1 MAERFRWAVAGT
13 GGIATAF
20 AQDLALLPDAE
31 IVAVGSRSKDS
42 AEAFGDRFGIPHRH
56 QGYEALAADP
66 DVDAVY
72 VAVPHTGHCATALPA
87 LAAGKAVLVEKPF
100 TVNEAEARRMADVAR
115 ASGAFL
121 MEAMWV
127 RFLPHFAK
135 VRELVAQ
142 RRIGEVRAV
151 VADRGEILS
160 TDPKHRILDPALG
173 GGALLDLGVYPVS
186 FASMVLGEPDWVEA
200 LARPAVTGVDAQTS
214 LVFGYPN
221 GAHALIT
228 TVLDAQ
234 TPNTV
239 SITGT
244 KGRIDLP
251 QVWGSTSPLRLT
263 EFGTDGKPH
272 EVENFDFT
280 IEGKGL
286 RLQAAEVARCV
297 RAGLTQSPV
306 IPLDETLAVMRTMD
320 KARERFGLRYPA
332 EA

>member
-13 GGIATAF
+13 GGIASAF
-20 AQDLALLPDAE
+20 ARDLALLPDAE
-31 IVAVGSRSKDS
+31 LVAVASRSKVRADEF
-42 AEAFGDRFGIPHRH
+42 ADRFDIPRRH
-56 QGYEALAADP
+56 QGYDALAADP

-72 VAVPHTGHCATALPA
+72 VAVPHTGHCEAALAP

-100 TVNEAEARRMADVAR
+100 TVNEAEARRMAETAK

-135 VRELVAQ
+135 VRELVAEG
-142 RRIGEVRAV
+142 RIGEVRSVA
-151 VADRGEILS
+151 ADRGEILS
-160 TDPKHRILDPALG
+160 TDPDHRILNPELG

-186 FASMVLGEPDWVEA
+186 FASMVLGEPDRVEA
-200 LARPAVTGVDAQTS
+200 FCRRAVTGVDAQTS
-214 LVFGYPN
+214 LLLGYPS

-228 TVLDAQ
+228 TVLDAK
-234 TPNTV
+234 TPNTA
-239 SITGT
+239 SITGA

-251 QVWGSTSPLRLT
+251 QVWGGTSPLILT
-263 EFGTDGKPH
+263 EFGADGEPH
-272 EVENFDFT
+272 RAQTLDFT

-320 KARERFGLRYPA
+320 TARACFGLRYPG
-332 EA
+332 EQ